1 MKATFKSNDEK
12 EINRIVKSLDMA
24 CFIFQL
30 TNNTKKSF
38 FDDGETAYN
47 QAVEDVFNRIYEMLE
62 EYNINIDDLI
72 E

>member
-38 FDDGETAYN
+38 F
-47 QAVEDVFNRIYEMLE
+47 R
-62 EYNINIDDLI
+62 
-72 E
+72 